1 MSYTKQNFVN
11 DKVLYAEQLNN
22 MDNQIELVSNSVYK
36 GKYLSVLGDSIST
49 FSGISNNAEQGLNKN
64 AVFYTGTNSG
74 VSSANDTYWMKT
86 INALGM
92 KLCVNNSWSGGY
104 LTKHRPNVGAENDSD
119 GSVSNAMVRCTKLH
133 TSNNNPDVILIMIGI
148 NDFIANI
155 SLGTFGDDSASFPTD
170 NTSTTIRE
178 AWANVIHNVCTAY
191 PRAEVYLMVYP
202 QAVTDVGT
210 SKGVILEDYRDSVR
224 EVAELFGVKVIDLAK
239 CGIKTQNA
247 SLYLPDDLHPNA
259 AGHSLMAN
267 EIIRTLD
274 PAVRIRYQ

>member
-1 MSYTKQNFVN
+1 MSYTKQNFEN
-11 DKVLYAEQLNN
+11 DKVLFAEQLNAL
-22 MDNQIELVSNSVYK
+22 DSQIELLSNSIYK
-36 GKYLSVLGDSIST
+36 DKYLSVLGDSIST
-49 FSGISNNAEQGLNKN
+49 FKGISNDSSLGLGKN
-64 AVFYTGTNSG
+64 AVFYTGSNSG

-104 LTKHRPNVGAENDSD
+104 LTKHKPNVGAENDSD
-119 GSVSNAMVRCTKLH
+119 GTVSNAMVRCTALH
-133 TSNNNPDVILIMIGI
+133 TSTNTPDVIFIMIGI
-148 NDFIANI
+148 NDFIASI
-155 SLGTFGDDSASFPTD
+155 SEGTFSDSSTSFSTD
-170 NTSTTIRE
+170 NSATTIRE
-178 AWANVIHNVCTAY
+178 AWANVLHNVCTAY
-191 PRAEVYLMVYP
+191 PKAEVYLATYP

-210 SKGVILEDYRDSVR
+210 SKGVKLEKYRDIVR
-224 EVAELFGVKVIDLAK
+224 EIAELFGVKVIELAQ

-274 PAVRIRYQ
+274 PAVRVRY